1 MYKRL
6 LALFALVTVL
16 AAAGAACGSNDEEAA
31 APKADTVAGSGEMAA
46 EGEMQHQAPSTDTPA
61 ADLRVTLDRLLGE
74 HAALA
79 IAATQKGLRGEP
91 DFKSAAGALDRN
103 SVELADAIG
112 SVYGN
117 EARKEFLDG
126 NSKWRDHIGFFVNYT
141 VALAQKNRPAQR
153 RAVGNLRAY
162 IEAFSGFLSKATGL
176 PQSALR
182 KSITEHVM
190 QLKGQLDA
198 YNVGNYKRSYTLTRA
213 AYAHMFMTGDALSG
227 AIAKQFPKKF
237 PRS

>member
-1 MYKRL
+1 MRRML
-6 LALFALVTVL
+6 IAATALVAL
-16 AAAGAACGSNDEEAA
+16 AVAGLAGFNSSAASSPHDHSLHRTQAA
-31 APKADTVAGSGEMAA
+31 APRMTAG
-46 EGEMQHQAPSTDTPA
+46 
-61 ADLRVTLDRLLGE
+61 DLRVTLDRLLGE
-74 HAALA
+74 HALLAISATQQGLKGRKEFPALA
-79 IAATQKGLRGEP
+79 R
-91 DFKSAAGALDRN
+91 ALDRN
-103 SVELADAIG
+103 SVQLADVIG
-112 SVYGN
+112 AAYGKK
-117 EARKEFLDG
+117 ARQQFLNG
-126 NSKWRDHIGFFVNYT
+126 RFMWRAHIRFFVNYT

-198 YNVGNYKRSYTLTRA
+198 YNAGNFKRSYTITRA
-213 AYAHMFMTGDALSG
+213 AYAHMFMTGDTLAG
-227 AIAKQFPKKF
+227 AIAKQFPRKF